1 VQHAAITEVDLSN
14 NNLQSEDVNLIFDS
28 LKDRPLNKL
37 DLSWNQLGR
46 QSVEH
51 IVTNMASSILFKSLE
66 HLGLA
71 STRLSFVDERLF
83 RVLSPRASLRAQKL
97 LSCDL
102 RYNYCSKMQLES
114 IFLQCYLMIVEKSTS
129 QLLLDLDLRF
139 NSIFFGV
146 MNLEALRG
154 SVESVI
160 YFDGLD

>member
-1 VQHAAITEVDLSN
+1 
-14 NNLQSEDVNLIFDS
+14 
-28 LKDRPLNKL
+28 
-37 DLSWNQLGR
+37 
-46 QSVEH
+46 
-51 IVTNMASSILFKSLE
+51 
-66 HLGLA
+66 
-71 STRLSFVDERLF
+71 
-83 RVLSPRASLRAQKL
+83 
-97 LSCDL
+97 
-102 RYNYCSKMQLES
+102 MQLES